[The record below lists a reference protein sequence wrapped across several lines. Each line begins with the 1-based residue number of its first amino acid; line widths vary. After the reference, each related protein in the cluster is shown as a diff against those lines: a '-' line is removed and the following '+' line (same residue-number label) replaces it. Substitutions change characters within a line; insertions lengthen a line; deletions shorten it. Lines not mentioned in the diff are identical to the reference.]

1 MPTYWWTALQRPSRT
16 SWPDSKSGLEVFS
29 IYTERLKKAE
39 ASELHISTTEHVV
52 DTSGEYK
59 DEEGNPYMYAGH
71 WSWIYFDNNECA
83 CNDDDLKAFDFVANC
98 LK

>member
-1 MPTYWWTALQRPSRT
+1 MYFVWSDDDTTVDPATHEIPTT
-16 SWPDSKSGLEVFS
+16 D
-29 IYTERLKKAE
+29 RLKKAK
-39 ASELHISTTEHVV
+39 ASELHISTSEHVV

-83 CNDDDLKAFDFVANC
+83 CVDDGLKAWDFIKECFA
-98 LK
+98 